1 MNANNGVLVCN
12 YYNSLHSNK
21 SLMAEGYSKMT
32 RRHGSRMNVN
42 HSSSYH
48 LQVIQS
54 QFYGAEGYIFCLQM
68 IVTDRAGH
76 AY

>member
-1 MNANNGVLVCN
+1 MNANNGVLACN

-48 LQVIQS
+48 LQV
-54 QFYGAEGYIFCLQM
+54 M
-68 IVTDRAGH
+68 
-76 AY
+76 